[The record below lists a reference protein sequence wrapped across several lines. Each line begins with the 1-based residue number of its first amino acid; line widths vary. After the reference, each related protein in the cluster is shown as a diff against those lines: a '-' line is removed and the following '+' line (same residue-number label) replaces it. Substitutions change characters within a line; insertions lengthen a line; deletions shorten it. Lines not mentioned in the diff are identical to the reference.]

1 MGKRRVSFDARRFST
16 LREFRNSCRHCRN
29 DELASLNLERER
41 ERLVIILEHCWPK
54 LVIAPQANIRN
65 IVRAPL
71 YRAISTALIS
81 AENSYEGDND
91 YRLLKRT
98 VERSKRIAWCSNR
111 DPRPISSRVE
121 TSRAHRCL
129 LVHSIVRVIRFD
141 LTENDKIH
149 LESSRH
155 AS

>member
-111 DPRPISSRVE
+111 DPRPISSRVARIAAF
-121 TSRAHRCL
+121 S
-129 LVHSIVRVIRFD
+129 SIPLSVIRFD